1 VFVPATGQ
9 TSAMQIGHREP
20 CPRRVR
26 ATHKGQLVVDSCEA
40 LYVWEV
46 PYYPAWYF
54 PIGSIDRTAVA
65 DDAVSDG
72 AGIDGYCRIAWNA
85 VDSWFEE
92 DEEVFKHPRDPY
104 HRVDVLHSR
113 RHVRV
118 SVGGMVVA
126 DSVAPRLLFETGL
139 PVRYYL
145 PKFDVRMDLLTPTS
159 TSTVC
164 PYKGTANYW
173 SLSVNGEIL
182 GDVVWSYR
190 DPVPEAAKIAGL
202 VCFYN
207 EKVDIEVDG
216 VALPRP
222 KTQFA

>member
-1 VFVPATGQ
+1 
-9 TSAMQIGHREP
+9 MEIGYREL

-26 ATHKGQLVVDSCEA
+26 ALHAGTVVVDSSEA
-40 LYVWEV
+40 LYVWEI

-54 PIGSIDRTAVA
+54 PNDTVDRAALRTGAVT
-65 DDAVSDG
+65 DG
-72 AGIDGYCRIAWNA
+72 VGIDGYCRVDWNA

-104 HRVDVLHSR
+104 HRVDVLSSS

-118 SVGGMVVA
+118 LVDGELAA
-126 DSVAPRLLFETGL
+126 DSRNPRLLFETGL

-145 PKFDVRMDLLTPTS
+145 PKLDVRMDLLTSTPTS
-159 TSTVC
+159 SVC
-164 PYKGTANYW
+164 PYKGTAQYW
-173 SLSVNGEIL
+173 SLTVNGTVHKDL
-182 GDVVWSYR
+182 VWGYR
-190 DPVPEAAKIAGL
+190 EPIPEAAKIAGL

-216 VALPRP
+216 VALARP
-222 KTQFA
+222 ITPFA